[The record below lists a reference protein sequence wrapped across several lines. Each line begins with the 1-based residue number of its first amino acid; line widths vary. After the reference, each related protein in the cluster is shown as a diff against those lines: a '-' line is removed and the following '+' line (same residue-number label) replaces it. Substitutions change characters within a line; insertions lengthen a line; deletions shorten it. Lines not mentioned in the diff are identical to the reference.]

1 MDDGNWQVRETN
13 VPRNYVPSYSVRDG
27 VVVVTNTDALIHTG
41 QLNWPIYVL
50 GGLGLVLLI
59 AGCAMTLRKKRHA

>member
-1 MDDGNWQVRETN
+1 M
-13 VPRNYVPSYSVRDG
+13 
-27 VVVVTNTDALIHTG
+27 VVTNTDSLIHTG